1 MKNVLKTMTLLALAV
16 VIAAPVSAADEKKK
30 KKGNKGAR
38 NPLAAV
44 VKKVKDAGA
53 DEATVEKV
61 EALAKEHGAKLAD
74 ANKGMGDA
82 LKQRRE
88 ATAKA
93 KADGKT
99 GKDLQAAV
107 KAAVKLTDEQEAAMK
122 KAQSIRQDFNK
133 AVVAL
138 LTPEQAKAAG
148 IRAGKGGGNKK
159 KKKKAE

>member
-1 MKNVLKTMTLLALAV
+1 MKNVLKTVTLLALAL
-16 VIAAPVSAADEKKK
+16 VIAVPMSAQEKKK
-30 KKGNKGAR
+30 KKGKKGAR

-44 VKKVKDAGA
+44 VKKVHDAGA

-61 EALAKEHGAKLAD
+61 EALAKEYGPKLTE
-74 ANKGMGDA
+74 ANKGLGDV

-107 KAAVKLTDEQEAAMK
+107 NAAVKLTDEQQAAMK
-122 KAQSIRQDFNK
+122 KAQSIRQEFNK

-148 IRAGKGGGNKK
+148 IRAGQGANKK
-159 KKKKAE
+159 KKKKKPE